1 MRSTLLFPL
10 LAVILLLSPSCENL
24 RSFYNSPGGKIVIS
38 AGGVY
43 IVSQSVQARPD
54 IIPVLEALADT
65 QEGLPVDVT
74 DFDEPLLGLGVQV
87 LGALTAHYGDD
98 AAPALISKTI
108 RQGIIIGSME
118 HNDGRGSK

>member
-1 MRSTLLFPL
+1 MRSTLLLPL
-10 LAVILLLSPSCENL
+10 LAVILLVSPSCENL
-24 RSFYNSPGGKIVIS
+24 RSFYDSPGGKVVIS
-38 AGGVY
+38 AGGTY
-43 IVSQSVQARPD
+43 IVSESVKARPE

-65 QEGLPVDVT
+65 QEGKQVDIT

-98 AAPALISKTI
+98 AAPALISKTL

-118 HNDGRGSK
+118 RGSK